1 MSNKAFT
8 CKWCKKTKK
17 KNHET
22 IEAYVV
28 SLIRRWVWLKKNE
41 GQILYNFLFSVLR
54 FNISY
59 LSKYS

>member
-1 MSNKAFT
+1 MVQKN
-8 CKWCKKTKK
+8 KK